1 MDNILEKPGYFV
13 SITLVLC
20 AYLFFFQL
28 GGMALTDPDETF
40 YAQSAKEM
48 LARNEWV
55 TPYLYGK
62 PQFEKPILI
71 YWLIGLSYKIFGINE
86 FAARLPSAIFALIG
100 VFAAYLLGGLL
111 FNRRVGALSAVILAS
126 CVEYIILS
134 RACVTDMVLS
144 TFMLLGVL
152 FFFYGYLKG
161 KKYCYLLSSAA
172 FACAALA
179 KGPVAVILPGA
190 AILIFLILAKDIKAI
205 GKMPIALI
213 VLVFIAV
220 AGPWYFLAYK
230 YHGREFLDAFFG
242 FQNITRFTQSEH
254 KIGSQFYYNIPVLFG
269 GFFPWSA
276 FLPYGAWHL
285 FKKTFKKAQD
295 GNAGLDACS
304 GRKGSIFILIWFFVI
319 FIFFSISSTKL
330 PTYIFPCFIAPALIS
345 AVFWDDFLKKDARR
359 NMKAAMGISV
369 YLLIAAVAMGSM
381 GASLYIKYDYPSIF
395 SGVAVSSLLL
405 IFGFALVFISYFRKK
420 YIASFAFIV
429 YSLVIFLYPLNRLV
443 IPEIEHYET
452 SKPAAEELDILTK
465 KDERIGSESNYLAG
479 LAFYTGKF
487 PVDLD
492 KHHNM
497 VNFINAKDRVWAVIK
512 EKNHIQLYDPKIN
525 KDFVNASYMV
535 YKIGKRAI
543 VTNKLPPDGKYLIK
557 RENPK

>member
-1 MDNILEKPGYFV
+1 
-13 SITLVLC
+13 
-20 AYLFFFQL
+20 
-28 GGMALTDPDETF
+28 MALTDPDETF

-71 YWLIGLSYKIFGINE
+71 YWLIELSYKVFGVNE

-100 VFAAYLLGGLL
+100 VFAIYLLGGLL
-111 FNRRVGALSAVILAS
+111 FNRRVGALSAVMLAS
-126 CVEYIILS
+126 SVEYVILS

-152 FFFYGYLKG
+152 FFFYGYLKE

-172 FACAALA
+172 FACATLT
-179 KGPVAVILPGA
+179 KGPIAIMLPGA
-190 AILIFLILAKDIKAI
+190 AALIFLVLAKDIKAPR
-205 GKMPIALI
+205 KMPVALI
-213 VLVFIAV
+213 ILVFIAV

-254 KIGSQFYYNIPVLFG
+254 KIGSQFYYNIPIVFG
-269 GFFPWSA
+269 GFFPWSI
-276 FLPYGAWHL
+276 FLPYGFWHL
-285 FKKTFKKAQD
+285 FKRTQNAERSTHDEKKSA
-295 GNAGLDACS
+295 
-304 GRKGSIFILIWFFVI
+304 IFILTWFFVI

-330 PTYIFPCFIAPALIS
+330 PTYIFPCFITLALIS

-359 NMKAAMGISV
+359 NVKTAMDISV
-369 YLLIAAVAMGSM
+369 FLLLAAIVLGSI
-381 GASLYIKYDYPSIF
+381 GAGTYIKYDYPSVL
-395 SGVAVSSLLL
+395 SGVVISSLLL
-405 IFGFALVFISYFRKK
+405 ILGFALVFIAYFRKK
-420 YIASFAFIV
+420 YIVSLAFIV
-429 YSLVIFLYPLNRLV
+429 YSLVIFLYPLDRLV
-443 IPEIEHYET
+443 IPDIEHYET
-452 SKPAAEELDILTK
+452 SKPIAEELNILMK

-487 PVDLD
+487 PVSLD
-492 KHHNM
+492 KHHNL

-525 KDFVNASYMV
+525 PDFVKASYMV

-543 VTNKLPPDGKYLIK
+543 VTNIAPEDGKYMIK
-557 RENPK
+557 RESVK